1 VVLFLKVVTEEP
13 VEMAVLEVRVG
24 QPMGESMGYLD
35 PRAKREL
42 LERMV
47 LMGLLFKELRV
58 KAQDM
63 EVKPDPQ
70 MVGEEEVLLLVL
82 AGKRSAATAV
92 LEALAEIRQ
101 GVLVARAANQTR
113 S

>member
-1 VVLFLKVVTEEP
+1 
-13 VEMAVLEVRVG
+13 
-24 QPMGESMGYLD
+24 MGYLD

-42 LERMV
+42 VERMV

-63 EVKPDPQ
+63 EVKPDLQ